1 MPNISA
7 SEVERVISALPNRRR
22 IPNFG
27 SRIRPHSSEFRA
39 YQRKLVQQIKPILA
53 KSIPV
58 EKIDK
63 VAADNEKKRRQI
75 LEKEKADAYSFS
87 PIWIHSAT
95 QLTPDLKLSNW
106 RNPPLSNHLLWL
118 F

>member
-1 MPNISA
+1 MTNISA
-7 SEVERVISALPNRRR
+7 SEVKRVISALPNRRT

-53 KSIPV
+53 KSIPF

-63 VAADNEKKRRQI
+63 IAAENEKNDGKFWRRKKRMLMR
-75 LEKEKADAYSFS
+75 FS
-87 PIWIHSAT
+87 PIWIRSAT

-106 RNPPLSNHLLWL
+106 RNPPLLNHRLWL